1 MHLKQIKSWIGLV
14 IVVFVFN
21 FILRIN
27 NPVIA
32 QTIKAYNQISFPPLK
47 EVKIPS
53 YERYELPNGMVI
65 FLMED
70 HRLPEIKGTAILK
83 INSKS
88 DPDNKIGLAKIT
100 GELLRSGGTV
110 HHSPEQ
116 LNEILENHAAAI
128 ESSIDIDSGKVNFLS
143 LTPDFDD
150 MFKLFAEVLRYPRF
164 DLVQFDILK
173 SNLKGQIARRN
184 DNPSNLA
191 NREFKKLIY
200 GPYSPFARSEEL
212 QTIDNITLQDIS
224 DFYRQIGPER
234 IILGLVGDF
243 ESNQVKLL
251 IKKTLANWKKKE
263 NEPKKIYSENL
274 VQYSSGKIFKVE
286 QNHLNQNT
294 VLIGQLGGKLD
305 SLDYPS
311 LSVLNGVFNGF
322 GGRFFNE
329 IRSRQG
335 LAYNVYGLWKANY
348 NYPGFFVAG
357 GQTRATQTVPFI
369 KAIKKEITRIIENPI
384 SADELSYAKD
394 SILNSFVFSFSK
406 PSLILNRLLNYEYF
420 KYPIDFIFDYQKS
433 VKKVN
438 SRDIQRVA
446 REYLHPENMVTLI
459 VGNTNNIQPPLQV
472 LEDQATDIQIN

>member
-1 MHLKQIKSWIGLV
+1 
-14 IVVFVFN
+14 
-21 FILRIN
+21 
-27 NPVIA
+27 
-32 QTIKAYNQISFPPLK
+32 
-47 EVKIPS
+47 
-53 YERYELPNGMVI
+53 
-65 FLMED
+65 
-70 HRLPEIKGTAILK
+70 
-83 INSKS
+83 
-88 DPDNKIGLAKIT
+88 
-100 GELLRSGGTV
+100 
-110 HHSPEQ
+110 
-116 LNEILENHAAAI
+116 
-128 ESSIDIDSGKVNFLS
+128 
-143 LTPDFDD
+143 